1 MKFTCNICNYS
12 TDTKFCYEKHLNTKK
27 HKEKV
32 NEKEISPIIDHNLTM
47 IHPQKNQFICIFC
60 DNKYTT
66 IGHLN
71 RHNISCIK
79 KRKIVDEL
87 NKKIAELTEKVNEQ
101 AKIINHDNEIIN
113 KKNEIIIQKEEKCNG
128 KVTEKV
134 NNVDFCPSIDPQK
147 TINQSHKNQFICIF
161 CDNKY
166 TTIGHLNRHK
176 NACFEKRKLIDELNK
191 KDEMLNQK
199 DELLNQKDEMISA
212 IKSEVSHLKLI
223 VNNSGSI
230 IKTSVSTMAYV
241 LKNYKEAPLLE
252 SPKDYSALHFEQNN
266 TEFVDNLIYEHNHNK
281 LHIYIGDFIIKT
293 YKKENPSQQSI
304 WNSDT
309 SRLTYLVREIIT
321 NNKVDW
327 KVDKKGI
334 KTTEFIINPI
344 LKYIDDQVTDY
355 IQTFDMDYSSDSAI
369 SAERKML
376 KLKAGTEILKSIED
390 KVLNE
395 AVLKHIAPY
404 FYLCK
409 TDDTIED

>member
-1 MKFTCNICNYS
+1 MINNY
-12 TDTKFCYEKHLNTKK
+12 TNQLN
-27 HKEKV
+27 
-32 NEKEISPIIDHNLTM
+32 
-47 IHPQKNQFICIFC
+47 
-60 DNKYTT
+60 
-66 IGHLN
+66 
-71 RHNISCIK
+71 
-79 KRKIVDEL
+79 EL
-87 NKKIAELTEKVNEQ
+87 NNKLNEQ
-101 AKIINHDNEIIN
+101 EKII
-113 KKNEIIIQKEEKCNG
+113 
-128 KVTEKV
+128 
-134 NNVDFCPSIDPQK
+134 
-147 TINQSHKNQFICIF
+147 
-161 CDNKY
+161 
-166 TTIGHLNRHK
+166 
-176 NACFEKRKLIDELNK
+176 
-191 KDEMLNQK
+191 NQK
-199 DELLNQKDEMISA
+199 DEILIKTNETISVL
-212 IKSEVSHLKLI
+212 KSEVSHLKLI

-252 SPKDYSALHFEQNN
+252 PLKDYSALHFEQNN

-321 NNKVDW
+321 NNNVDW

-344 LKYIDDQVTDY
+344 LKYINDQVTDY
-355 IQTFDMDYSSDSAI
+355 IQTFDINYSSDSAI